1 MTEPRIYV
9 ACLASYNNGV
19 LHGRWIDLDD
29 REEVEAEIAEMLR
42 ESTYPNVRVTCPTCD
57 GDSAV
62 RAAVELSRRGFAQAD
77 CDCGGTGTVPSA
89 EEYAIHDYEGLP
101 HWVGEHTGL
110 DAIFEYLDEAQQC
123 HSDEERAA
131 FDAWVSNLGGSV
143 TYARFQD
150 DYRGTYTSAEAA
162 AEEWYSEA
170 HYTAMEAM
178 PDSLRYHI
186 DWEGVARSMQC
197 DFTFLDTEFG
207 VAMFWNN

>member
-42 ESTYPNVRVTCPTCD
+42 ESPYPNVRVPCPACQEVKHVD
-57 GDSAV
+57 GSTATPIHCPV
-62 RAAVELSRRGFAQAD
+62 CKNE
-77 CDCGGTGTVPSA
+77 GTVPSA
-89 EEYAIHDYEGLP
+89 EEYAIHDFEGLP
-101 HWVGEHTGL
+101 AWVGEYSRIS
-110 DAIFEYLDEAQQC
+110 DIFEYLDEARQC

-131 FDAWVSNLGGSV
+131 FDAWVSNMGGSV
-143 TYARFQD
+143 TYKRFQD
-150 DYRGTYTSAEAA
+150 DYRGTYTSAEDA
-162 AEEWYSEA
+162 AEEWHSEV
-170 HYTAMEAM
+170 HYEAMEAM

-186 DWEGVARSMQC
+186 DWEGVARSMQYG
-197 DFTFLDTEFG
+197 FAFLDTEFG

>member
-9 ACLASYNNGV
+9 ACLASYNSGV

-29 REEVEAEIAEMLR
+29 REEVDKEIAEMLR
-42 ESTYPNVRVTCPTCD
+42 ESTYPNVRVTCPACE
-57 GDSAV
+57 G
-62 RAAVELSRRGFAQAD
+62 RKSRLVASCVSPDREPCPECNGE
-77 CDCGGTGTVPSA
+77 GTVPSA

-101 HWVGEHTGL
+101 AWVGEYSRVS
-110 DAIFEYLDEAQQC
+110 DIFEYLDEARQC
-123 HSDEERAA
+123 YSDEERAA
-131 FDAWVSNLGGSV
+131 FDAWATYMGSTN
-143 TYARFQD
+143 TYKEFQD
-150 DYRGTYTSAEAA
+150 DYRGTYTSAEDA
-162 AEEWYSEA
+162 AEEWYSEV
-170 HYTAMEAM
+170 HYEAMKAM